1 MAATSLIVSGL
12 IAAGSA
18 GLSAY
23 NRAKADK
30 ERQRNY
36 ENAKSYLNSLYY
48 RDPLSTVGN
57 QSLLKTVKQNH
68 ADELDAVQ
76 NRMAAGGGTM
86 ENALAARQASNEG
99 LDKVYSQLLMGEDA
113 RRDRI
118 DQQRLALDQQN
129 SQAIQGSYRQA
140 AQDWQAWG
148 AQTAGA
154 MLSYG
159 STNLLGGEL
168 SGKEWAKLA
177 PEGDVLGA
185 MASRTDNADL
195 MEPIISGAPKLKT
208 PGVSTP
214 GLGGLRGV

>member
-23 NRAKADK
+23 NRAKADR
-30 ERQRNY
+30 ERQANY

-68 ADELDAVQ
+68 ADEIDAVQ

-113 RRDRI
+113 RRDRL

-129 SQAIQGSYRQA
+129 SAAIQGSYRQA
-140 AQDWQAWG
+140 AQDWQSWG

-154 MLSYG
+154 MMSYG
-159 STNLLGGEL
+159 SSDLLGKLGGAADAAGDAAGAVGDVTSGSGFKFGEL
-168 SGKEWAKLA
+168 A
-177 PEGDVLGA
+177 PPRKQ
-185 MASRTDNADL
+185 SN
-195 MEPIISGAPKLKT
+195 
-208 PGVSTP
+208 
-214 GLGGLRGV
+214 LGGLTKV